1 MQLGYV
7 FVLSCSVECTL
18 ACFMFR
24 LEILREDWLN
34 LRDQMRAPV
43 EPDRDQSFHFALMKF
58 PSLQTG
64 LDLLRLS
71 LHVPSSYKC

>member
-43 EPDRDQSFHFALMKF
+43 EPDRD
-58 PSLQTG
+58 
-64 LDLLRLS
+64 
-71 LHVPSSYKC
+71 